1 MKKFLLGAAAAAA
14 IAAPGLASAET
25 TGNIDLNYGSTEYDG
40 GGEFDAT
47 TLGGAVQ
54 FDAMPGWAV
63 ALEAQTNSQEWD
75 GSSSNSSHS
84 HAAVHATTNT
94 GAWDFGG
101 FFGLLNSYGNSG
113 WTVGAE
119 TRTSFGNFSVEGA
132 LGYAKFENFT
142 EVESLSTNLQ
152 GAYFFTPNFSV
163 NAGAMFS
170 NIDYTFGDYDVTDL
184 SLGAAYGFGNGFE
197 VYGGYI
203 NSEFDANGG
212 GGFESDTWNLGVR
225 YHFNGGTLQETV
237 NEGPSWSTV
246 GNISDM
252 FMRWD

>member
-14 IAAPGLASAET
+14 IAAPSLASAET

-54 FDAMPGWAV
+54 FDAMPGWTV
-63 ALEAQTNSQEWD
+63 ALEAQTNSQEFD
-75 GSSSNSSHS
+75 SGGSSSHS
-84 HAAVHATTNT
+84 HAAVHAATDV
-94 GAWDFGG
+94 GGWDVGG
-101 FFGLLNSYGNSG
+101 FFGLLNSYGSSG
-113 WTVGAE
+113 WTLGAE

-132 LGYAKFENFT
+132 LGYAQFDNFN
-142 EVESLSTNLQ
+142 EVESFSTNVQ

-163 NAGAMFS
+163 NGGAMFS
-170 NIDYTFGDYDVTDL
+170 NIDYGFGDYDVTDL
-184 SLGAAYGFGNGFE
+184 NVGAAYGFGNGFE
-197 VYGGYI
+197 VYGGYV
-203 NSEFDANGG
+203 NSEFDFNGG
-212 GGFESDTWNLGVR
+212 GGFETDTWNLGVR